1 VYAEDAPENMKI
13 DVNGAR
19 WDEETNGGNS
29 KMDRIIIFDT
39 TLRDGEQ
46 SPGASMNAAEK
57 LRLATMLE
65 LLGVDAIEAG
75 FPAASPGD
83 FEAVRMVAGKI
94 QRAQVTALARASKE
108 DIDSAWGAIKEA
120 AHPRIHTFIA
130 TSDIHLEHKLKMSR
144 EDVIQAAVQAVK
156 HAKSFT
162 ENVEFSAEDGSRSDR
177 DFLCRMFEAA
187 IEAGATT
194 VNLPD
199 TVGYAMPDEF
209 GRLIAYIRDHTPNI
223 HKAVLSVHCHN
234 DLGLAT
240 ANTLAGLKA
249 GARQAEVTINGIGER
264 AGNTSLEEIVMGLY
278 TRRDHLGLETSINTR
293 EIFPSSRLVSMVT
306 GMVVQP
312 NKAVV
317 GANAF
322 AHEAGI
328 HQDGV
333 LKNKMTY
340 EIMEPETVGLT
351 SNRLVLGKHSG
362 RHAFRQRLTEMGYEL
377 VEEDLNRVFEKFKD
391 LADKRKEILDDDIEV
406 LIAEEILRVPD
417 IYKLDYLNVVAGTV
431 AVPTATVK
439 LHIDGKESQ
448 SAGFGVGPI
457 DATFNTIAKMTK
469 TRSKLVRF
477 SVNAISGGTDAQGEV
492 TVRLQENGLVVLG
505 KGADPDIFTASAKAY
520 VNGLNRL
527 EYLKRNPSISPEERS
542 L

>member
-1 VYAEDAPENMKI
+1 
-13 DVNGAR
+13 
-19 WDEETNGGNS
+19 
-29 KMDRIIIFDT
+29 MDRIIIFDT

-57 LRLATMLE
+57 LRLAIKLE
-65 LLGVDAIEAG
+65 TLGVDAIEAG

-83 FEAVRMVAGKI
+83 FDAVRMVAGKI
-94 QRAQVTALARASKE
+94 RNAQVTALARASKE
-108 DIDSAWGAIKEA
+108 DLDSAWGSIKEA

-130 TSDIHLEHKLKMSR
+130 TSDIKY
-144 EDVIQAAVQAVK
+144 
-156 HAKSFT
+156 AKSFT
-162 ENVEFSAEDGSRSDR
+162 DNVEFSAEDGSRSDR

-209 GRLIAYIRDHTPNI
+209 GQLVAYVREHTPNI
-223 HKAVLSVHCHN
+223 NQAVLSVHCHN

-240 ANTLAGLKA
+240 ANTLSGLKA
-249 GARQAEVTINGIGER
+249 GARQVEVTINGIGER
-264 AGNTSLEEIVMGLY
+264 AGNTSLEEVVMGLY
-278 TRRDHLGLETSINTR
+278 TRRDYVGLETSIDTR
-293 EIFPSSRLVSMVT
+293 EIHPASRLVSMVT

-362 RHAFRQRLTEMGYEL
+362 RHAFKQRLAELGYDL
-377 VEEDLNRVFEKFKD
+377 EENDLNRVFKKFKE
-391 LADKRKEILDDDIEV
+391 LADKRKEILDEDIEV

-417 IYKLDYLNVVAGTV
+417 TFKLDYLNVVSGTV

-439 LHIDGKESQ
+439 LLIDGQEAQ
-448 SAGFGVGPI
+448 NAGFGIGPI

-469 TRSKLVRF
+469 TRSKLLRF
-477 SVNAISGGTDAQGEV
+477 SINAISGGTDAQGEV
-492 TVRLQENGLVVLG
+492 TVRLQENGLVALG

-520 VNGLNRL
+520 INGLNRL
-527 EYLKRNPSISPEERS
+527 EYLKKNPSLAPEERS

>member
-1 VYAEDAPENMKI
+1 MEDH
-13 DVNGAR
+13 V
-19 WDEETNGGNS
+19 
-29 KMDRIIIFDT
+29 IIFDT

-57 LRLATMLE
+57 LRLATQLE
-65 LLGVDAIEAG
+65 KLGVDAIEAG

-83 FEAVRMVAGKI
+83 FEAVKIIAGKI
-94 QRAQVTALARASKE
+94 HHVQVTALARTSKE
-108 DIDSAWGAIKEA
+108 DIDCAWGAISEA

-130 TSDIHLEHKLKMSR
+130 TSDIHLEHKLKMTRGEVLKESV
-144 EDVIQAAVQAVK
+144 DAVR
-156 HAKSFT
+156 HAKGYT
-162 ENVEFSAEDGSRSDR
+162 DNVEFSAEDGTRSDR
-177 DFLCRMFEAA
+177 DFLCQLFEAV

-209 GRLIAYIRDHTPNI
+209 SQLISHINQHTANI
-223 HKAVLSVHCHN
+223 HRAVLSIHCHN

-240 ANTLAGLKA
+240 ANTLAGLRA

-264 AGNTSLEEIVMGLY
+264 AGNTSLEEVVMGLY
-278 TRRDHLGLETSINTR
+278 TRKNHLGLTTRIDTR
-293 EIFPSSRLVSMVT
+293 EIFRSSRLVSMVT
-306 GMVVQP
+306 GIVVQP

-333 LKNKMTY
+333 LKNRMTY
-340 EIMEPETVGLT
+340 EIMEPETVGLA

-362 RHAFRQRLTEMGYEL
+362 RHAFKNRLAELGYEL
-377 VEEDLNRVFEKFKD
+377 SEEDLNRVFEKFKE
-391 LADKRKEILDDDIEV
+391 LADKRKEILDEDIEV
-406 LIAEEILRVPD
+406 LVAEEILRVPD
-417 IYKLDYLNVVAGTV
+417 VYQLDYLNVVSGTV

-439 LHIDGKESQ
+439 LKIRGSESQ
-448 SAGFGVGPI
+448 NAGFGVGPI
-457 DATFNTIAKMTK
+457 DATYNTIAKMTGS
-469 TRSKLVRF
+469 RSKLVRF
-477 SVNAISGGTDAQGEV
+477 SVNSNTGGTDAQGEV
-492 TVRLQENGLVVLG
+492 TVRLQENGLVALG
-505 KGADPDIFTASAKAY
+505 KGADPDIITASAKAY
-520 VNGLNRL
+520 INGLNRL
-527 EYLKRNPSISPEERS
+527 EYMKRNPSLSPDERT

>member
-1 VYAEDAPENMKI
+1 
-13 DVNGAR
+13 
-19 WDEETNGGNS
+19 
-29 KMDRIIIFDT
+29 MDQVIIFDT

-57 LRLATMLE
+57 LRLAKQLE
-65 LLGVDAIEAG
+65 KLGVDAIEAG

-83 FEAVRMVAGKI
+83 FEAVKLIAEKVRDI
-94 QRAQVTALARASKE
+94 EVTALARASRE
-108 DIDSAWGAIKEA
+108 DIDRAWEAIKTA

-130 TSDIHLEHKLKMSR
+130 TSDIHLEHKLNMTQ
-144 EDVIQAAVQAVK
+144 EQVIDAAVDAVRY
-156 HAKSFT
+156 AKTFT
-162 ENVEFSAEDGSRSDR
+162 DNVEFSAEDGSRSDR
-177 DFLCRMFEAA
+177 DFLCQIFEAA

-199 TVGYAMPDEF
+199 TVGYAMADEF
-209 GRLIAYIRDHTPNI
+209 SQLVSYVRQNTPNI
-223 HKAVLSVHCHN
+223 HRAIMSVHCHD

-278 TRRDHLGLETSINTR
+278 TRKNYLGLMTRHINAK
-293 EIFPSSRLVSMVT
+293 EIHHTSRLVSMLT
-306 GMVVQP
+306 GIVVQP

-333 LKNKMTY
+333 LKHRMTY
-340 EIMEPETVGLT
+340 EIMQPETVGLA

-362 RHAFRQRLTEMGYEL
+362 RHAFRQKLADLGYEL
-377 VEEDLNRVFEKFKD
+377 KQEELDILFEKFKA
-391 LADKRKEILDDDIEV
+391 LSDKRKEILDEDIEA

-417 IYKLDYLNVVAGTV
+417 IYQLDYLNVVSGTV

-439 LHIDGKESQ
+439 LKVRDREVQ
-448 SAGFGVGPI
+448 NAGFGVGPI
-457 DATFNTIAKMTK
+457 DAAFNTIAKMTG
-469 TRSKLVRF
+469 TQSKLVRF
-477 SVNAISGGTDAQGEV
+477 SVNAISGGMDAQGEV
-492 TVRLQENGLVVLG
+492 TVRLKENALVALG
-505 KGADPDIFTASAKAY
+505 KGTDPDIITASAKAY
-520 VNGLNRL
+520 INGLNRL
-527 EYLKRNPSISPEERS
+527 EYMKRNPSLLPRERG